1 MIGNREED
9 EKEEALDSQ
18 RHEEEE
24 AAAEEE
30 DAGGNTTAIDVVIC
44 NEPQDPNLPSYCS
57 NCTKKNS
64 QKKFTNFWND
74 SLHQSFKWVA
84 KFRRQNPEPKIPS
97 ARANACK
104 VL

>member
-30 DAGGNTTAIDVVIC
+30 DAGGNTTAIDAVIC
-44 NEPQDPNLPSYCS
+44 NEIQDPNLPSCCS
-57 NCTKKNS
+57 NHTKKNS
-64 QKKFTNFWND
+64 PKKFTNFWND
-74 SLHQSFKWVA
+74 SLH
-84 KFRRQNPEPKIPS
+84 
-97 ARANACK
+97 
-104 VL
+104 